1 MSREIITMHADRVA
15 KGFVELLAAIGI
27 FLGVSALGHCN
38 SGCSPYIKDPT
49 PPTVNEVQYS
59 AQLAA
64 CVEKADSKK
73 ASRECRKSVDRSWGL
88 CSVTDGI
95 ERCASDAR

>member
-1 MSREIITMHADRVA
+1 MSREIITMHADKVA

-59 AQLAA
+59 GELAA
-64 CVEKADSKK
+64 CVDKASSKK
-73 ASRECRKSVDRSWGL
+73 ESQECRKEVSRRWGL
-88 CSVTDGI
+88 CTKTDGI
-95 ERCASDAR
+95 ERCP